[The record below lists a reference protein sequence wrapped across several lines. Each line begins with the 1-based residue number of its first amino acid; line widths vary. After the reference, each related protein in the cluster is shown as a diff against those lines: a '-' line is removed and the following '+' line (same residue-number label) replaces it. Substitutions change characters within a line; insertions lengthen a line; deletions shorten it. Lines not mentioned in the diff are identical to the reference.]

1 MNISSYLGGFSDYGN
16 KSGINTNTPQYK
28 AAERDY
34 GAALDAEIAGMTE
47 EQRLIFEF
55 FGGREAH
62 LRNVSTLYDSNGD
75 FVGAWGVAGMLAN
88 GIPESE
94 RHQIID
100 VSEEYRQKM
109 FDLTK
114 KEFIREM
121 GVANGNTT
129 KRSEVFK
136 EYQLSIKKEDRLKG
150 TWTLG
155 EYERQYEIAFVAAI
169 RAVNPN
175 WKQGDYF
182 DRHILDSITRESVES
197 TLVQSGNTFVRKGI
211 DYSV

>member
-1 MNISSYLGGFSDYGN
+1 MNISSYLGGFSGYSN

-28 AAERDY
+28 AAERDF
-34 GAALDAEIAGMTE
+34 GADLDAEIAAMTE

-62 LRNVSTLYDSNGD
+62 LRNVSLQYDSNGD
-75 FVGAWGVAGMLAN
+75 FVGAWGVSGMLVN

-94 RHQIID
+94 RNQLINI
-100 VSEEYRQKM
+100 SEEHRQNM
-109 FDLTK
+109 FDLVK

-121 GVANGNTT
+121 GVANGDTT
-129 KRSEVFK
+129 KRSDVFK
-136 EYQLSIKKEDRLKG
+136 AYQLSVKKEDRLKG
-150 TWTLG
+150 TYTL
-155 EYERQYEIAFVAAI
+155 EQYERQYELALVAAV

-175 WKQGDYF
+175 WKPGDYF
-182 DRHILDSITRESVES
+182 DRHILDSITRESVEN
-197 TLVQSGNTFVRKGI
+197 TLVQSGNTFVRKGV